1 MYNFFCWSIIY
12 DFYNIIIYIGETMK
26 TTMYVYPLKDDV
38 IPFRLDKTLV
48 NVSYDKWNKSIL
60 IEDLNVVNTS
70 GEKND

>member
-1 MYNFFCWSIIY
+1 
-12 DFYNIIIYIGETMK
+12 MK